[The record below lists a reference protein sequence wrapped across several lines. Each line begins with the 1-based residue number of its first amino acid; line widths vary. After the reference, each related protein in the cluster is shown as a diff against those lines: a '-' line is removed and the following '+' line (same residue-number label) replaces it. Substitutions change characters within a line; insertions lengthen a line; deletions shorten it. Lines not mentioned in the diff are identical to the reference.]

1 MAVARNRGGFWP
13 RATLICSFPAWV
25 LGMEWW
31 LAASGGHGSGRP
43 LMVLVPADG
52 VWLLMEMQRGK
63 VGCRIGCRPED
74 YEGWVKTRL
83 WPWPEPVTVVYV
95 DAVTFLKAST
105 GCSLFL
111 CEGQLRGKPQDLEGR
126 SLAACWRRFPLEG
139 IDFGVQ
145 SGQRDQLVCW
155 EVGGMHWCGIEASVA
170 TTTGQV
176 KSETLQ
182 W

>member
-1 MAVARNRGGFWP
+1 MFGCGSEPWWFLALGSAHLFLPGM
-13 RATLICSFPAWV
+13 V

-83 WPWPEPVTVVYV
+83 WPWPEPVTVASV

-111 CEGQLRGKPQDLEGR
+111 CEGQLRGKLQTRESVIGGVLT
-126 SLAACWRRFPLEG
+126 SFP
-139 IDFGVQ
+139 
-145 SGQRDQLVCW
+145 S
-155 EVGGMHWCGIEASVA
+155 
-170 TTTGQV
+170 
-176 KSETLQ
+176 
-182 W
+182 